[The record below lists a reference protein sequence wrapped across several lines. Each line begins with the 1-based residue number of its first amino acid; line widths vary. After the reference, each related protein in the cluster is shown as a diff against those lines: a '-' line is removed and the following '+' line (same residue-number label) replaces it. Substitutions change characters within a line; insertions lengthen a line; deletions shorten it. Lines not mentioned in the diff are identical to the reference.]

1 MREVT
6 CASSPESVSIL
17 SSLTDRELLDVYEL
31 PIIRMSRELSFA
43 SALATVDGLRG
54 VEGESK
60 GRIRI
65 IMRIKVTILLP
76 IPPSTI

>member
-1 MREVT
+1 M
-6 CASSPESVSIL
+6 L

-43 SALATVDGLRG
+43 SALDTVGGLRRIE
-54 VEGESK
+54 VENR

-65 IMRIKVTILLP
+65 IMRIEVTILLP
-76 IPPSTI
+76 ILPSTI